1 MPPRTER
8 TLRPLHEKAEE
19 QGEVPGEGEVE
30 VGGEHQ
36 RPRRRGERA
45 GAAAT
50 DHHGGRGSGS
60 EDEEGEEGHDDGDSE
75 GVGWEMDVGCAG
87 SGSGRRLG
95 RRRLVLWLWMKKGR
109 QGVGEQPRSDGG
121 KDVGKEGSGRAE
133 VSTNVTMAAGGG
145 DNWHQRT
152 RLRCLGREA
161 SPLPS
166 QQKKE
171 GIVEIRSCSIGWWV
185 CT

>member
-1 MPPRTER
+1 MRY
-8 TLRPLHEKAEE
+8 
-19 QGEVPGEGEVE
+19 QGRAEVE

-121 KDVGKEGSGRAE
+121 KDVGEEGSRRAE
-133 VSTNVTMAAGGG
+133 VSTNVTMVAGGG
-145 DNWHQRT
+145 DNRHQRT
-152 RLRCLGREA
+152 RLHVGFGLCEY
-161 SPLPS
+161 
-166 QQKKE
+166 KE
-171 GIVEIRSCSIGWWV
+171 PGYQNAGVRRSICKDS
-185 CT
+185 C